1 MTAGQLMREA
11 RLRACLSQ
19 SELGNRISRP
29 APQIARWERGEV
41 DPGFAVVQK
50 VLRACGFDIDERL
63 VFWQDE
69 YRARLEDNLRR
80 SPADRFARGLRRCT
94 QAGLEGDPR
103 RILGELESARVVYC
117 LIGGLAATI
126 RGADRLSIGVDI
138 LPSLDFKNIDN
149 MNAALSELEVEPNAT
164 TLFSRLDG
172 VSSVDTP
179 YGLLRVVAQPLGTI
193 GFDGDMR
200 RLVER
205 EHLGRGPVGLAPMSL
220 QPLMATTPD
229 LVRMLSAST
238 TGRDER
244 LVELRRLA
252 ELEVKAR
259 R

>member
-11 RLRACLSQ
+11 RLRAGLSQ

-69 YRARLEDNLRR
+69 YRVRLDENLRR
-80 SPADRFARGLRRCT
+80 SPADRFARALRRCAK
-94 QAGLEGDPR
+94 AGMDGDPR
-103 RILGELESARVVYC
+103 RILGELEKARVVYC
-117 LIGGLAATI
+117 LIGGLAASI

-138 LPSLDFKNIDN
+138 LPSMDVHN
-149 MNAALSELEVEPNAT
+149 MERMSAALIGLGVEPIGSQ
-164 TLFSRLDG
+164 LLSRLDG
-172 VSSVDTP
+172 VSSVQTP
-179 YGLLRVVAQPLGTI
+179 HGLLCVVDQPLGTM

-200 RLVER
+200 RVVER
-205 EHLGRGPVGLAPMSL
+205 EHLGRGPEALEPMSL
-220 QPLMATTPD
+220 QPLVASTPD
-229 LVRMLSAST
+229 LVRMTSAST

-252 ELEVKAR
+252 ELEVKQR